1 MNLSSVKYL
10 LKEGLR
16 NVWGNRTMSFA
27 SVGVLIS
34 CLLLTG
40 AAVLLSMN
48 IGSAMEVLEGDNSV
62 RVVLDDGLPTLTGIQ
77 IGEEIQKIE
86 NIESC
91 EFIPKD
97 DAIRDYLGDD
107 ETLLQGLTGADN
119 PLPDAF
125 RISMKDLS
133 LYDDTIAQ
141 ITALEGVQQVDD
153 YSDVA
158 EKLTS
163 LDSLVT
169 MVGFWI
175 VLLLSL
181 VSLFIIANTI
191 RVTMFSRRVEISIMK
206 SVGATNWFIRV
217 PFVVEGVVIGVVSGL
232 VAAGLLIL
240 AYNSLA
246 EVIVSIAPFFTPVAA
261 GPLTA
266 QIFLIFLG
274 AGILFGAV
282 GGAIS
287 IGKYLKTEGGSI
299 IAL

>member
-1 MNLSSVKYL
+1 
-10 LKEGLR
+10 
-16 NVWGNRTMSFA
+16 
-27 SVGVLIS
+27 
-34 CLLLTG
+34 
-40 AAVLLSMN
+40 
-48 IGSAMEVLEGDNSV
+48 
-62 RVVLDDGLPTLTGIQ
+62 
-77 IGEEIQKIE
+77 
-86 NIESC
+86 
-91 EFIPKD
+91 
-97 DAIRDYLGDD
+97 
-107 ETLLQGLTGADN
+107 
-119 PLPDAF
+119 
-125 RISMKDLS
+125 
-133 LYDDTIAQ
+133 
-141 ITALEGVQQVDD
+141 
-153 YSDVA
+153 
-158 EKLTS
+158 
-163 LDSLVT
+163 

>member
-1 MNLSSVKYL
+1 MKFSSVKYL
-10 LKEGLR
+10 FREGLR
-16 NVWGNRTMSFA
+16 NVWSNRTMSFA

-48 IGSAMEVLEGDNSV
+48 IGSAMEILEGDNSV

-77 IGEEIQKIE
+77 VGEEIKKLG

-97 DAIRDYLGDD
+97 EAIKQYLGDD
-107 ETLLQGLTGADN
+107 DTLLQGLTGADN

-125 RISMKDLS
+125 RISLVDLS
-133 LYDDTIAQ
+133 LYDETIAQ
-141 ITALEGVQQVDD
+141 ITALDGVQKVDD
-153 YSDVA
+153 YSDIA

-163 LDSLVT
+163 LDTLVT
-169 MVGFWI
+169 MAGFWI

-232 VAAGLLIL
+232 VAALLLVI
-240 AYNSLA
+240 AYNSLL
-246 EVIVSIAPFFTPVAA
+246 EVITDIAPFFTPIAVA
-261 GPLTA
+261 PLTVR
-266 QIFLIFLG
+266 IFLIFIG

-287 IGKYLKTEGGSI
+287 IGKYLRKEGGDI
-299 IAL
+299 IAW

>member
-191 RVTMFSRRVEISIMK
+191 RVTMFSRRVEISIMNR
-206 SVGATNWFIRV
+206 SARPT
-217 PFVVEGVVIGVVSGL
+217 
-232 VAAGLLIL
+232 
-240 AYNSLA
+240 
-246 EVIVSIAPFFTPVAA
+246 
-261 GPLTA
+261 
-266 QIFLIFLG
+266 
-274 AGILFGAV
+274 
-282 GGAIS
+282 
-287 IGKYLKTEGGSI
+287 GSS
-299 IAL
+299 ACRSSWRASSSASSPGWWPQGS